1 MTDAQALALAAM
13 AGRDLT
19 DEESA
24 TIAEHLLTGNV
35 GAIATLLSAGR
46 TKLGTVSVG
55 DFASWASAT
64 GMRSVIEDHATN
76 TQSPLRSIALALRD
90 VLGGNIGGIR
100 LDLQGNVD
108 MLAAWVSADLLSVE
122 NRDALLALA
131 SVDDPLTV
139 DQVAQALGDA

>member
-55 DFASWASAT
+55 DFASWAAAT
-64 GMRSVIEDHATN
+64 GMRAVIEDHATN

-139 DQVAQALGDA
+139 DQVAQPLGDA